1 MLMKRILRIFLLALF
16 AAGAA
21 GLLTSCATDD
31 SQGLSS
37 LPWDRSQPWEGPL
50 PSTIN
55 QGR

>member
-1 MLMKRILRIFLLALF
+1 MKTILRAFLLVLF

-21 GLLTSCATDD
+21 GLLTGCATDD
-31 SQGLSS
+31 SQSLSAM
-37 LPWDRSQPWEGPL
+37 PWDKSQSWEGPL

>member
-21 GLLTSCATDD
+21 GLLASCATDD
-31 SQGLSS
+31 SQSISS
-37 LPWDRSQPWEGPL
+37 MPWDRSQPWEGPL